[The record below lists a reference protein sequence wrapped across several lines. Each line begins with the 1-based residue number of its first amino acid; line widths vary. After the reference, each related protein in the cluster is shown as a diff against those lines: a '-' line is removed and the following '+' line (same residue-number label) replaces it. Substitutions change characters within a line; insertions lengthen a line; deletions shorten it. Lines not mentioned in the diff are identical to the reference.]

1 MFSKTCEYALRA
13 MLFVGQKS
21 RNGNKITISEIARG
35 IDSPEYFIAK
45 ILQVLNRKRLIQS
58 QKGPSGGFYL
68 SRNGLECT
76 LADIVRAIDGDEIFT
91 GCGLGLKSCSE
102 KEPCPI
108 HDKFSIIRKDIRDML
123 ESVKLGE
130 CNEHLEKKLTFLK
143 RV

>member
-1 MFSKTCEYALRA
+1 

-21 RNGNKITISEIARG
+21 RQGTRTRISEIAKG

-45 ILQVLNRKRLIQS
+45 ILQVLSRKRLIQS
-58 QKGPSGGFYL
+58 QKGPAGGFYL
-68 SRNGLECT
+68 SKEGLECT
-76 LADIVRAIDGDEIFT
+76 LADIVRAIDGDKIFS

-108 HDKFSIIRKDIRDML
+108 HDKFRVIREDIRYML
-123 ESVKLGE
+123 ETVKLSE
-130 CNEHLEKKLTFLK
+130 CSERLEKRLTFLK